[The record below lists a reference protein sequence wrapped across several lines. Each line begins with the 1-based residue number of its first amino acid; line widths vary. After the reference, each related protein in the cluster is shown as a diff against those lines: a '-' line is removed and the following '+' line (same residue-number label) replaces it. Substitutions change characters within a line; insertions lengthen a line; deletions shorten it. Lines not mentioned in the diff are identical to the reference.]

1 MFDEMKWDEHPLDY
15 GYIVTR
21 LDSGAWWHMHFGR
34 SALNYPCELLGRA
47 SNILASIQLLKAG
60 VNTVPPRFMLTLDA
74 EGVELSPNEL
84 RMNYRWN
91 MDCKSPEMNA
101 DALHFQQEIMPL
113 IYDSELFQTTVRH
126 IVEKQAY
133 LRMFTRAES

>member
-21 LDSGAWWHMHFGR
+21 LPSGAWWHMHFGR
-34 SALNYPCELLGRA
+34 SAVNYHCELLGRM
-47 SNILASIQLLKAG
+47 SNVLAAIQLLQAG
-60 VNTVPPRFMLTLDA
+60 VTTVTPRFLLTLDA

-91 MDCKSPEMNA
+91 LKSDCADMNA
-101 DALHFQQEIMPL
+101 EALHFQQEIMPL
-113 IYDSELFQTTVRH
+113 IYDSETFQKTVRH

-133 LRMFTRAES
+133 PKRFTRNWT